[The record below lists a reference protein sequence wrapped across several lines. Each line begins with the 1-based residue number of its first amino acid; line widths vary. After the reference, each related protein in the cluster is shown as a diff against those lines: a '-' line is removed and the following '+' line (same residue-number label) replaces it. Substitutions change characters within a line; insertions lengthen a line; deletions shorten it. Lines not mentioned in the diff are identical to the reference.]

1 LIALDMPRL
10 TLPVADETSRRL
22 SDVVVFM
29 RCVPL
34 LTMIRNV
41 ALAMVTEVFTPVENH
56 DGDAT
61 LQCHPTREWRQR
73 ASDH

>member
-1 LIALDMPRL
+1 
-10 TLPVADETSRRL
+10 
-22 SDVVVFM
+22 VVVFM

-61 LQCHPTREWRQR
+61 LQCHPTREGRQR